1 MHSISE
7 LNNSTSL
14 RSVRERKRPGAKTSR
29 GPAFIFGNK
38 AGAEPKNDI
47 ELRFVLVSR
56 ILKSELNG
64 RGHFSE
70 SSDSDMDLVSRF
82 LGPRTQN
89 LGHRFRRGQAL
100 HACVRQLLGR
110 RHEFFLD
117 FWRLQNM
124 EIFQPFAECWK
135 IAQTWM

>member
-1 MHSISE
+1 MDLVQVHNISE

-47 ELRFVLVSR
+47 ELRFVLVSK
-56 ILKSELNG
+56 ILKSELNR

-70 SSDSDMDLVSRF
+70 SSDSDMNLVSRF
-82 LGPRTQN
+82 FIR
-89 LGHRFRRGQAL
+89 GHRFQRGQASNV
-100 HACVRQLLGR
+100 CVRQILGLR
-110 RHEFFLD
+110 QEFF
-117 FWRLQNM
+117 
-124 EIFQPFAECWK
+124 
-135 IAQTWM
+135 

>member
-56 ILKSELNG
+56 IRKSELNG

-70 SSDSDMDLVSRF
+70 SSDLDMDLVSRF
-82 LGPRTQN
+82 LDSKPRTQIST
-89 LGHRFRRGQAL
+89 RTS
-100 HACVRQLLGR
+100 
-110 RHEFFLD
+110 
-117 FWRLQNM
+117 
-124 EIFQPFAECWK
+124 FARMCPPTSGS
-135 IAQTWM
+135 QT